1 MSADRGDPID
11 RSAPPLPTSAP
22 VAQAPLEVP
31 HDAHSRAIDGLLE
44 RGGVVF
50 LVGGI
55 DTGKTTFGLEMMRR
69 AAAAGLP
76 AAFVDS
82 DIGQSTVGPPTTI
95 GLKLCLDGAE
105 VTRTSVRGADALGF
119 VGSIT
124 PPGYLLPLV
133 SGTAKMVEQ
142 ARASGCRLIVVDTT
156 GYVSGIG
163 GQLLKFYKA
172 DAVQPDVVVGFRR
185 GGELEPVLG
194 HARRF
199 TPGEVMELD
208 VPPEVMPRPADERA
222 TYRERQFAA
231 YFASGSSRWK
241 IKPSVFMPALPPE
254 FDLALLDGLVVG
266 LDDGGGA
273 CRGIGV
279 LDYGEPPDILR
290 MVTPVTSGVKGLRL
304 GSIKIDITGRLRGP
318 VNLRQLFRTE

>member
-1 MSADRGDPID
+1 MRTDRGDSID
-11 RSAPPLPTSAP
+11 SGTPSLPNPAPAAP
-22 VAQAPLEVP
+22 APLEVP
-31 HDAHSRAIDGLLE
+31 HNAHSQVLDGLLE

-55 DTGKTTFGLEMMRR
+55 DTGKTTFGLELLRR
-69 AAAAGLP
+69 SASAGMP
-76 AAFVDS
+76 AAFVDA

-95 GLKLCLDGAE
+95 GLKLCLDGGE
-105 VTRTSVRGADALGF
+105 VTRTSARAADALAF

-133 SGTAKMVEQ
+133 GGTAKMVGE
-142 ARASGCRLIVVDTT
+142 ARASGCRLIVVDST

-172 DAVQPDVVVGFRR
+172 DAVRPDVVVGFRR

-199 TPGEVMELD
+199 TPAEVMELD
-208 VPPEVMPRPADERA
+208 VPPEVMPRPADDRT

-231 YFASGSSRWK
+231 YFAAGSSRWK
-241 IKPSVFMPALPPE
+241 IRPSVFMPALPPE

-266 LDDGGGA
+266 LDDGGGT

-279 LDYGEPPDILR
+279 LEYGEPADILR
-290 MVTPVTSGVKGLRL
+290 MVSPVTSGVKGLRL
-304 GSIKIDITGRLRGP
+304 GSIKIDITGRLLGP

>member
-105 VTRTSVRGADALGF
+105 VTRTSVRVADALGF

-172 DAVQPDVVVGFRR
+172 DAVQPDVIVGFRR

-266 LDDGGGA
+266 LDDGGGS

>member
-1 MSADRGDPID
+1 
-11 RSAPPLPTSAP
+11 

-105 VTRTSVRGADALGF
+105 VTRTSVRVADALGF

-172 DAVQPDVVVGFRR
+172 DAVQPDVVV
-185 GGELEPVLG
+185 
-194 HARRF
+194 
-199 TPGEVMELD
+199 
-208 VPPEVMPRPADERA
+208 MPRAADERA

-266 LDDGGGA
+266 LDDGGGS